1 MNVFYGYDVHQDA
14 AAGLD
19 CARVYID
26 TPKTKRSELEQ
37 MISLGLRP
45 GDTVIVRRD
54 AHIPRT
60 MTARKAVEA
69 LAPIKVVEPV
79 KEPRKPGPRP
89 EFAPT
94 DAEKDTLRPI
104 WLNQGYTT
112 NGALKRMSEVYG
124 KAIGRMA
131 AYRVFGARGMRAQP

>member
-19 CARVYID
+19 CGRVYID

-45 GDTVIVRRD
+45 GDTVIVRRN
-54 AHIPRT
+54 AHIPKT
-60 MTARKAVEA
+60 MTARAAVEA
-69 LAPIKVVEPV
+69 LATIKVVEPV

-89 EFAPT
+89 EFVPDGAMVV
-94 DAEKDTLRPI
+94 ALVPI
-104 WLNQGYTT
+104 WTNQGYTT
-112 NGALKRMSEVYG
+112 QGALDRMSEVYG
-124 KAIGRMA
+124 EPIKRGA
-131 AYRVFGARGMRAQP
+131 AYRVFGARGMRAA